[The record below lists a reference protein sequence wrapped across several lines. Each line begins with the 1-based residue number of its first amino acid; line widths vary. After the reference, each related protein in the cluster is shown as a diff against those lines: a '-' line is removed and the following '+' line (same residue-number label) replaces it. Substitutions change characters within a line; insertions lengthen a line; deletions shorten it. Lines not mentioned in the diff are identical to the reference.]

1 MNIISIETLSRAISD
16 ARSIRLHHEP
26 LANYL
31 AQLDANDT
39 NYEELHKLLQ
49 LSQQCENLEIQVKPE
64 DAELIN
70 RFNALSDQLSYKLAS
85 MNAI

>member
-1 MNIISIETLSRAISD
+1 MTELSLIGLSKLLSD
-16 ARSIRLHHEP
+16 TQSIRLHKTGLEHLLSRMNEEDP
-26 LANYL
+26 CYGEL
-31 AQLDANDT
+31 AQLM
-39 NYEELHKLLQ
+39 E

-70 RFNALSDQLSYKLAS
+70 RFNALSDQLSYKLAA

>member
-1 MNIISIETLSRAISD
+1 MKVSSRNLTRAILNLD
-16 ARSIRLHHEP
+16 SIKLHRADFESLLCNITKEDPCHDEI
-26 LANYL
+26 
-31 AQLDANDT
+31 AQLMD
-39 NYEELHKLLQ
+39 

-70 RFNALSDQLSYKLAS
+70 RFNALSDQLSYKLAA

>member
-1 MNIISIETLSRAISD
+1 MKQLNVEVIGKAIEGSKA
-16 ARSIRLHHEP
+16 IRLHHSSFKHL
-26 LANYL
+26 LAKMPKEDPCYDEL
-31 AQLDANDT
+31 TQLM
-39 NYEELHKLLQ
+39 K

-70 RFNALSDQLSYKLAS
+70 RFNALSDQLSYKLAA